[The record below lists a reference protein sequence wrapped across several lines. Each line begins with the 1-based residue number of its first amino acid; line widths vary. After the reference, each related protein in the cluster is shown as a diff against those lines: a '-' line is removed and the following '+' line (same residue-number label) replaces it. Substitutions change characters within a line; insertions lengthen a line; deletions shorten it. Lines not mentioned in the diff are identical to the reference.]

1 MPDPVSIK
9 ERLLIH
15 EAKRW
20 VGVTEVGGNNRGQL
34 VEIFQKAVD
43 GIACGEPWC
52 MAFAQY
58 CISAVD
64 RTFAAGFGEPDACTR
79 SIIHRSEHCLTV
91 WNNSKELRLEKPR
104 PGALCIWQM
113 YQGGK
118 ATSAGHVGVVVDVN
132 NDGTVLTVEGNT
144 SRGNGFKREGDG
156 VWQKQRRYLDDS
168 AESMRVKGFLRV
180 W

>member
-52 MAFAQY
+52 MGFAQY

-64 RTFAAGFGEPDACTR
+64 RAYAAGFGEPDSCTR
-79 SIIHRSEHCLTV
+79 SLIHRSEHCLTV
-91 WNNSKELRLEKPR
+91 WNRSKELQLDKPK
-104 PGALCIWQM
+104 PGALCIWQK
-113 YQGGK
+113 YKDGK
-118 ATSAGHVGVVVDVN
+118 PTSQGHVGVVVGVN
-132 NDGTVLTVEGNT
+132 DDGTILTVEGNT
-144 SRGNGFKREGDG
+144 SAGDGVQREGDG
-156 VWQKQRRYLDDS
+156 VWLKRRKLTTDG
-168 AESMRVKGFLRV
+168 SMRVKGFLRV